1 MSISDVIQL
10 SKVRLTLSVVF
21 SAIAGYFIAGGSYD
35 SIQLFYLVVGGFL
48 VVASSNGFNQLIEID
63 LDSKMKRTENR
74 PLPTKRMNPKEA
86 LLISLLMGSI
96 GVFLLFL
103 INYRSGF
110 LGAFSVLLYVLAYT
124 PLKRISSV
132 SVFVGAFPGAIPFM
146 LGWVAVSNSYDV
158 EALILFS
165 IQFIWQ
171 FPHFWAIAWVSND
184 DYQKA
189 GFKMLP
195 GPKDRST
202 AFKALIYTVFLIP
215 ISVLP
220 VFGIASKWQLS
231 LVAALF
237 AVVAGLWFLT
247 KAVYLFKTL
256 DDTDAKK
263 LMISSFIYLPIL
275 QLIYVIDKLL

>member
-10 SKVRLTLSVVF
+10 SKVRLTSSVVF

-35 SIQLFYLVVGGFL
+35 SLHLFYLIVGGFL
-48 VVASSNGFNQLIEID
+48 VVASSNGFNQLIEVD
-63 LDSKMKRTENR
+63 LDSMMKRTENR

-86 LLISLLMGSI
+86 LLISLLMGLI
-96 GVFLLFL
+96 GVSLLFL
-103 INYRSGF
+103 INFRSGF
-110 LGAFSVLLYVLAYT
+110 LGAFSVFLYVLAYT
-124 PLKRISSV
+124 PLKRISSI
-132 SVFVGAFPGAIPFM
+132 SVFVGAFPGAFPFM
-146 LGWVAVSNSYDV
+146 LGWVAVTNSYDI

-171 FPHFWAIAWVSND
+171 FPHFWAIAWVSSE
-184 DYQKA
+184 DYQRA

-202 AFKALIYTVFLIP
+202 AFKALIYTIFLIP
-215 ISVLP
+215 ISILP
-220 VFGIASKWQLS
+220 VFGIAGKLQLS
-231 LVAALF
+231 LVAALL

-247 KAVYLFKTL
+247 KAVKLFKTL
-256 DDTDAKK
+256 DDADARR

>member
-10 SKVRLTLSVVF
+10 SKLRLTSSVVF

-35 SIQLFYLVVGGFL
+35 SLHLFYLIVGGFL

-63 LDSKMKRTENR
+63 LDSMMKRTENR

-86 LLISLLMGSI
+86 LLISLLMGLI
-96 GVFLLFL
+96 GVSLLFL
-103 INYRSGF
+103 INFRSGF
-110 LGAFSVLLYVLAYT
+110 LGAFSVFLYVLAYT
-124 PLKRISSV
+124 PLKRISSI
-132 SVFVGAFPGAIPFM
+132 SVFVGAFPGAFPFM
-146 LGWVAVSNSYDV
+146 LGWVAVTNSYDI

-171 FPHFWAIAWVSND
+171 FPHFWAIAWVSSE
-184 DYQKA
+184 DYQRA

-202 AFKALIYTVFLIP
+202 AFKALIYTIFLIP
-215 ISVLP
+215 ISILP
-220 VFGIASKWQLS
+220 VFGIAGKLQLS
-231 LVAALF
+231 LVAALL

-247 KAVYLFKTL
+247 KAVKLFKTL
-256 DDTDAKK
+256 DDADARR

>member
-10 SKVRLTLSVVF
+10 SKVRLTSSVVF

-35 SIQLFYLVVGGFL
+35 SLHLFYLIVGGFL

-63 LDSKMKRTENR
+63 LDSMMKRTENR

-86 LLISLLMGSI
+86 LLISLLMGLI
-96 GVFLLFL
+96 GVSLLFL
-103 INYRSGF
+103 INFRSGF
-110 LGAFSVLLYVLAYT
+110 LGAFSVFLYVLAYT
-124 PLKRISSV
+124 PLKRISSI
-132 SVFVGAFPGAIPFM
+132 SVFVGAFPGAFPFM
-146 LGWVAVSNSYDV
+146 LGWVSVTNSYDI

-171 FPHFWAIAWVSND
+171 FPHFWAIAWVSSE
-184 DYQKA
+184 DYQRA

-202 AFKALIYTVFLIP
+202 AFKALIYTIFLIP
-215 ISVLP
+215 ISILP
-220 VFGIASKWQLS
+220 FFGIAGKLQLS
-231 LVAALF
+231 LVAALL

-247 KAVYLFKTL
+247 KAVKLFKTL
-256 DDTDAKK
+256 DDADARR

>member
-10 SKVRLTLSVVF
+10 SKVRLTSSVVF

-35 SIQLFYLVVGGFL
+35 SLHLFFLVVGGFL

-63 LDSKMKRTENR
+63 LDSLMKRTENR

-86 LLISLLMGSI
+86 LFVSLLMGLV
-96 GVFLLFL
+96 GVSLLFL
-103 INYRSGF
+103 INFRSGF
-110 LGAFSVLLYVLAYT
+110 LGAFSVFLYVLAYT
-124 PLKRISSV
+124 PLKRISSI
-132 SVFVGAFPGAIPFM
+132 SVFVGAFPGAFPFM
-146 LGWVAVSNSYDV
+146 LGWVAVTNSYDI

-171 FPHFWAIAWVSND
+171 FPHFWAIAWVSSE
-184 DYQKA
+184 DYQRA

-202 AFKALIYTVFLIP
+202 AFKALIYTMFLIP
-215 ISVLP
+215 ISILP
-220 VFGIASKWQLS
+220 VFGIAGKLQLS
-231 LVAALF
+231 LIAALLV
-237 AVVAGLWFLT
+237 VVAGLWFLT
-247 KAVYLFKTL
+247 KALKLFKSL
-256 DDTDAKK
+256 DDSDAKK

>member
-10 SKVRLTLSVVF
+10 SKVRLTSSVVF

-35 SIQLFYLVVGGFL
+35 SLHLFYLIVGGFL

-63 LDSKMKRTENR
+63 LDSMMKRTENR

-86 LLISLLMGSI
+86 LLISLLMGLI
-96 GVFLLFL
+96 GVSLLFL
-103 INYRSGF
+103 INFRSGF
-110 LGAFSVLLYVLAYT
+110 LGVFSVFLYVLAYT
-124 PLKRISSV
+124 PLKRISSI
-132 SVFVGAFPGAIPFM
+132 SVFVGAFPGAFPFM
-146 LGWVAVSNSYDV
+146 LGWVAVTNSYDI

-171 FPHFWAIAWVSND
+171 FPHFWAIAWVSSE
-184 DYQKA
+184 DYQRA

-202 AFKALIYTVFLIP
+202 AFKALIYTIFLIP
-215 ISVLP
+215 ISILP
-220 VFGIASKWQLS
+220 VFGIAGKLQLS
-231 LVAALF
+231 LVAALL

-247 KAVYLFKTL
+247 KAVKLFKTL
-256 DDTDAKK
+256 DDADARR

>member
-10 SKVRLTLSVVF
+10 SKVRLTSSVVF

-35 SIQLFYLVVGGFL
+35 SAQLFYLIVGGFL

-74 PLPTKRMNPKEA
+74 PLPTKRMRPKEA
-86 LLISLLMGSI
+86 LVISLLMGSI
-96 GVFLLFL
+96 GVLLLFL

-110 LGAFSVLLYVLAYT
+110 LGAFSVFLYVLAYT

-146 LGWVAVSNSYDV
+146 LGWVAVSNSYDI

-171 FPHFWAIAWVSND
+171 FPHFWAIAWVSSD

-202 AFKALIYTVFLIP
+202 AFKALIYTIFLIP

-220 VFGIASKWQLS
+220 VFGITEKWQLS

-237 AVVAGLWFLT
+237 AIVAGLWFLT
-247 KAVYLFKTL
+247 KAVKLFKTL
-256 DDTDAKK
+256 EDTDAKK

>member
-10 SKVRLTLSVVF
+10 SKLRLTSSVVF

-35 SIQLFYLVVGGFL
+35 SLHLFYLIVGGFL

-63 LDSKMKRTENR
+63 LDSMMKRTENR
-74 PLPTKRMNPKEA
+74 PLPTKRMNPNEA
-86 LLISLLMGSI
+86 LLISLLMGLI
-96 GVFLLFL
+96 GVSLLFL
-103 INYRSGF
+103 INFRSGF
-110 LGAFSVLLYVLAYT
+110 LGAFSVFLYVLAYT
-124 PLKRISSV
+124 PLKRISSI
-132 SVFVGAFPGAIPFM
+132 SVFVGAFPGAFPFM
-146 LGWVAVSNSYDV
+146 LGWVAVTNSYDI

-171 FPHFWAIAWVSND
+171 FPHFWAIAWVSSE
-184 DYQKA
+184 DYQRA

-202 AFKALIYTVFLIP
+202 AFKALIYTIFLIP
-215 ISVLP
+215 ISILP
-220 VFGIASKWQLS
+220 VFGIAGKLQLS
-231 LVAALF
+231 LVAALL

-247 KAVYLFKTL
+247 KAVKLFKTL
-256 DDTDAKK
+256 DDADARR

>member
-10 SKVRLTLSVVF
+10 SKVRLTSSVVF

-35 SIQLFYLVVGGFL
+35 SLHLFYLIVGGFL

-63 LDSKMKRTENR
+63 LDSMMKRTENR

-86 LLISLLMGSI
+86 LLISLLMGLI
-96 GVFLLFL
+96 GVSLLFL
-103 INYRSGF
+103 INFRSGF
-110 LGAFSVLLYVLAYT
+110 LGAFSVFLYVLAYT
-124 PLKRISSV
+124 PLKRISSI
-132 SVFVGAFPGAIPFM
+132 SVFVGAFPGAFPFM
-146 LGWVAVSNSYDV
+146 LGWVAVTNSYDI

-171 FPHFWAIAWVSND
+171 FPHFWAIAWVSSE
-184 DYQKA
+184 DYQRA

-202 AFKALIYTVFLIP
+202 AFKALIYTIFLIP

-220 VFGIASKWQLS
+220 VFGIAGKLQLS
-231 LVAALF
+231 LVAALL

-247 KAVYLFKTL
+247 KAVKLFKTL
-256 DDTDAKK
+256 DDADARR

>member
-10 SKVRLTLSVVF
+10 SKVRLTSSVVF

-35 SIQLFYLVVGGFL
+35 SLHLFYLIVGGFL

-63 LDSKMKRTENR
+63 LDSMMKRTENR

-86 LLISLLMGSI
+86 LLISLLMGLI
-96 GVFLLFL
+96 GVSLLFL
-103 INYRSGF
+103 INFRSGF
-110 LGAFSVLLYVLAYT
+110 LGAFSVFLYVLAYT
-124 PLKRISSV
+124 PLKRISSI
-132 SVFVGAFPGAIPFM
+132 SVFVGAFPGAFPFM
-146 LGWVAVSNSYDV
+146 LGWVAVTNSYDI

-171 FPHFWAIAWVSND
+171 FPHFWAIAWVSSE
-184 DYQKA
+184 DYQRA

-202 AFKALIYTVFLIP
+202 AFKALIYTIFLIP
-215 ISVLP
+215 ISILP
-220 VFGIASKWQLS
+220 VFGIAGKLQLS
-231 LVAALF
+231 LVAALL

-247 KAVYLFKTL
+247 KAVKLFKTL
-256 DDTDAKK
+256 DDADARR

-275 QLIYVIDKLL
+275 QLIYVLDKLL

>member
-10 SKVRLTLSVVF
+10 SKVRLTSSVVF

-35 SIQLFYLVVGGFL
+35 SAQLFYLIVGGFL

-74 PLPTKRMNPKEA
+74 PLPTKRMRPKEA
-86 LLISLLMGSI
+86 LVISLLMGSI
-96 GVFLLFL
+96 GVLLLFL

-110 LGAFSVLLYVLAYT
+110 LGAFSVFLYVLAYT

-146 LGWVAVSNSYDV
+146 LGWVAVSNSYDI

-171 FPHFWAIAWVSND
+171 FPHFWAIAWVSSD

-202 AFKALIYTVFLIP
+202 AFKALIYTIFLIP

-220 VFGIASKWQLS
+220 VIGITEKWQLS

-237 AVVAGLWFLT
+237 AIVAGLWFLT
-247 KAVYLFKTL
+247 KAVKLFKTL
-256 DDTDAKK
+256 EDTDAKK

>member
-10 SKVRLTLSVVF
+10 SKLRLTSSVVF

-35 SIQLFYLVVGGFL
+35 SLHLFYLIVGGFL

-63 LDSKMKRTENR
+63 LDSMMKRTENR
-74 PLPTKRMNPKEA
+74 PLPSKRMNPKEA
-86 LLISLLMGSI
+86 LLISFLMGLI
-96 GVFLLFL
+96 GVSLLFL
-103 INYRSGF
+103 INFRSGF
-110 LGAFSVLLYVLAYT
+110 LGAFSVFLYVLAYT
-124 PLKRISSV
+124 PLKRISSI
-132 SVFVGAFPGAIPFM
+132 SVFVGAFPGAFPFM
-146 LGWVAVSNSYDV
+146 LGWVAVTNSYDI

-171 FPHFWAIAWVSND
+171 FPHFWAIAWVSSE
-184 DYQKA
+184 DYQRA

-202 AFKALIYTVFLIP
+202 AFKALIYTIFLIP
-215 ISVLP
+215 ISILP
-220 VFGIASKWQLS
+220 VFGIAGKLQLS
-231 LVAALF
+231 LVAALL

-247 KAVYLFKTL
+247 KAVKLFKTL
-256 DDTDAKK
+256 DDADARR

>member
-10 SKVRLTLSVVF
+10 SKVRLTSSVVF
-21 SAIAGYFIAGGSYD
+21 SAIAGYFIAGGSYN
-35 SIQLFYLVVGGFL
+35 SLHLFYLIVGGFL

-63 LDSKMKRTENR
+63 LDSMMKRTENR

-86 LLISLLMGSI
+86 LLISLLMGLI
-96 GVFLLFL
+96 GVSLLFL
-103 INYRSGF
+103 INFRSGF
-110 LGAFSVLLYVLAYT
+110 LGAFSVFLYVLAYT
-124 PLKRISSV
+124 PLKRISSI
-132 SVFVGAFPGAIPFM
+132 SVFVGAFPGAFPFM
-146 LGWVAVSNSYDV
+146 LGWVAVTNSYDI

-171 FPHFWAIAWVSND
+171 FPHFWAIAWVSSE
-184 DYQKA
+184 DYQRA

-202 AFKALIYTVFLIP
+202 AFKALIYTIFLIP
-215 ISVLP
+215 ISILP
-220 VFGIASKWQLS
+220 VFGIAGKLQLS
-231 LVAALF
+231 LVAALL

-247 KAVYLFKTL
+247 KAVKLFKTL
-256 DDTDAKK
+256 DDADARR

>member
-10 SKVRLTLSVVF
+10 SKLRLTSSVVF

-35 SIQLFYLVVGGFL
+35 SLHLFYLIVGGFL

-63 LDSKMKRTENR
+63 LDSMMKRTENR

-86 LLISLLMGSI
+86 LLISLLMGLI
-96 GVFLLFL
+96 GVSLLFL
-103 INYRSGF
+103 INFRSGF
-110 LGAFSVLLYVLAYT
+110 LGAFSVFLYVLAYT
-124 PLKRISSV
+124 PLKRISSI
-132 SVFVGAFPGAIPFM
+132 SVFVGAFPGAFPFM
-146 LGWVAVSNSYDV
+146 LGWVAVTNSYDI

-171 FPHFWAIAWVSND
+171 FPHFWAIAWVSSE
-184 DYQKA
+184 DYQRA

-202 AFKALIYTVFLIP
+202 AFKALIYTIFLIP
-215 ISVLP
+215 ISILP
-220 VFGIASKWQLS
+220 VFGIAGKLQLS
-231 LVAALF
+231 IVAALL

-247 KAVYLFKTL
+247 KAVKLFKTL
-256 DDTDAKK
+256 DDADARR

>member
-10 SKVRLTLSVVF
+10 SKVRLTSSVVF
-21 SAIAGYFIAGGSYD
+21 SAIAGYFISGGSYD
-35 SIQLFYLVVGGFL
+35 SLHLFYLIVGGFL

-63 LDSKMKRTENR
+63 LDSMMKRTENR

-86 LLISLLMGSI
+86 LLISLLMGLI
-96 GVFLLFL
+96 GVSLLFL
-103 INYRSGF
+103 INFRSGF
-110 LGAFSVLLYVLAYT
+110 LGAFSVFLYVLAYT
-124 PLKRISSV
+124 PLKRISSI
-132 SVFVGAFPGAIPFM
+132 SVFVGAFPGAFPFM
-146 LGWVAVSNSYDV
+146 LGWVAVTNSYDI

-171 FPHFWAIAWVSND
+171 FPHFWAIAWVSSE
-184 DYQKA
+184 DYQRA

-202 AFKALIYTVFLIP
+202 AFKALIYTIFLIP
-215 ISVLP
+215 ISILP
-220 VFGIASKWQLS
+220 VFGIAGKLQLS
-231 LVAALF
+231 IVAALL

-247 KAVYLFKTL
+247 KAVKLFKTL
-256 DDTDAKK
+256 DDADARR

>member
-10 SKVRLTLSVVF
+10 SKLRLTSSVVF

-35 SIQLFYLVVGGFL
+35 SAQLFYLIVGGFL

-86 LLISLLMGSI
+86 LFISLFMGLI
-96 GVFLLFL
+96 GVSLLFL
-103 INYRSGF
+103 INSRSGF
-110 LGAFSVLLYVLAYT
+110 LGAFSVFLYVLAYT
-124 PLKRISSV
+124 PLKRISSI

-146 LGWVAVSNSYDV
+146 LGWVAVTNSYDI

-171 FPHFWAIAWVSND
+171 FPHFWAIAWASSE
-184 DYQKA
+184 DYQRA

-202 AFKALIYTVFLIP
+202 AFKALVYTIFLIP
-215 ISVLP
+215 ISILP
-220 VFGIASKWQLS
+220 VFGITGKLQLS
-231 LVAALF
+231 IVAALL
-237 AVVAGLWFLT
+237 AVVTGLWFLT
-247 KAVYLFKTL
+247 KAVKLFKTL
-256 DDTDAKK
+256 DDADAKK

>member
-10 SKVRLTLSVVF
+10 SKVRLTSSVVF
-21 SAIAGYFIAGGSYD
+21 SAIAGYFIAGGLYD
-35 SIQLFYLVVGGFL
+35 SLHLFYLLVGGFL

-63 LDSKMKRTENR
+63 LDSMMKRTENR
-74 PLPTKRMNPKEA
+74 PLPTKRMNPKQA
-86 LLISLLMGSI
+86 FFISLLMGLI
-96 GVFLLFL
+96 GVSLLFL
-103 INYRSGF
+103 INFRSGF
-110 LGAFSVLLYVLAYT
+110 LGAFSVFLYVLAYT
-124 PLKRISSV
+124 PLKKISSI
-132 SVFVGAFPGAIPFM
+132 SVFVGAFPGAFPFM
-146 LGWVAVSNSYDV
+146 LGWVAVTNSYDI

-171 FPHFWAIAWVSND
+171 FPHFWAIAWVSSE

-202 AFKALIYTVFLIP
+202 AFKALIYTIFLIP
-215 ISVLP
+215 ISILP
-220 VFGIASKWQLS
+220 VFGIAGKLQLS
-231 LVAALF
+231 LVAALL
-237 AVVAGLWFLT
+237 AVIAGLWFLT
-247 KAVYLFKTL
+247 KAVKLFKTL
-256 DDTDAKK
+256 DDTEARK

>member
-10 SKVRLTLSVVF
+10 SKVRLTSSVVF

-35 SIQLFYLVVGGFL
+35 SLHLFYLIVGGFL

-63 LDSKMKRTENR
+63 LDSMMKRTENR
-74 PLPTKRMNPKEA
+74 PLPAKRMNPKEA
-86 LLISLLMGSI
+86 LLISLLMGLI
-96 GVFLLFL
+96 GVSLLFL
-103 INYRSGF
+103 INFRSGF
-110 LGAFSVLLYVLAYT
+110 LGAFSVFLYVLAYT
-124 PLKRISSV
+124 PLKRISSI
-132 SVFVGAFPGAIPFM
+132 SVFVGAFPGAFPFM
-146 LGWVAVSNSYDV
+146 LGWVAVTNSYDI

-171 FPHFWAIAWVSND
+171 FPHFWAIAWVSSE
-184 DYQKA
+184 DYQRA

-202 AFKALIYTVFLIP
+202 AFKALIYTIFLIP
-215 ISVLP
+215 ISILP
-220 VFGIASKWQLS
+220 VFGIAGKLQLS
-231 LVAALF
+231 LVAALL

-247 KAVYLFKTL
+247 KAVKLFKTL
-256 DDTDAKK
+256 DDADARR

-275 QLIYVIDKLL
+275 QLIYVLDKLL

>member
-1 MSISDVIQL
+1 M
-10 SKVRLTLSVVF
+10 R
-21 SAIAGYFIAGGSYD
+21 
-35 SIQLFYLVVGGFL
+35 
-48 VVASSNGFNQLIEID
+48 
-63 LDSKMKRTENR
+63 
-74 PLPTKRMNPKEA
+74 PKEA
-86 LLISLLMGSI
+86 LVISLLMGSI
-96 GVFLLFL
+96 GVLLLFL

-110 LGAFSVLLYVLAYT
+110 LGAFSVFLYVLAYT

-146 LGWVAVSNSYDV
+146 LGWVAVSNSYDI

-171 FPHFWAIAWVSND
+171 FPHFWAIAWFSSD

-202 AFKALIYTVFLIP
+202 AFKALIYTIFLIP

-220 VFGIASKWQLS
+220 VFGITEKWQLS

-237 AVVAGLWFLT
+237 AIVAGLWFLT
-247 KAVYLFKTL
+247 KAVKLFKTL
-256 DDTDAKK
+256 EDTDAKK

>member
-10 SKVRLTLSVVF
+10 SKLRLTSSVVF

-35 SIQLFYLVVGGFL
+35 SLHLFYLIVGGFL

-63 LDSKMKRTENR
+63 LDSMMKRTENR

-86 LLISLLMGSI
+86 LLISLLMGLI
-96 GVFLLFL
+96 GVSLLFL
-103 INYRSGF
+103 INFRSGF
-110 LGAFSVLLYVLAYT
+110 LGAFSVFLYVLAYT
-124 PLKRISSV
+124 PLKRISSI
-132 SVFVGAFPGAIPFM
+132 SVFVGAFPGAFPFM
-146 LGWVAVSNSYDV
+146 LGWVAVTNSYDI

-171 FPHFWAIAWVSND
+171 FPHFWAIAWVSSE
-184 DYQKA
+184 DYQRA

-202 AFKALIYTVFLIP
+202 AFKALIYTIFLIP

-220 VFGIASKWQLS
+220 VFGIAGKLQLS
-231 LVAALF
+231 LVAALL

-247 KAVYLFKTL
+247 KAVKLFKTL
-256 DDTDAKK
+256 DDADARR

>member
-10 SKVRLTLSVVF
+10 SKVRLTSSVVF
-21 SAIAGYFIAGGSYD
+21 SAIAGYFIAGGDYD
-35 SIQLFYLVVGGFL
+35 SSVLFYLIVGGFL
-48 VVASSNGFNQLIEID
+48 VVASSNGFNQLIEKD

-74 PLPTKRMNPKEA
+74 PLPTRRMNSKEA
-86 LLISLLMGSI
+86 LLVSLLMGLV

-103 INYRSGF
+103 INFRSGF

-124 PLKRISSV
+124 PLKRVSSI

-146 LGWVAVSNSYDV
+146 LGWVAITNSYDI

-171 FPHFWAIAWVSND
+171 FPHFWAIAWASSE
-184 DYQKA
+184 DYQRA

-202 AFKALIYTVFLIP
+202 AFKAMIYTIFLIP
-215 ISVLP
+215 ISILP
-220 VFGIASKWQLS
+220 AFGIAGELKLS
-231 LVAALF
+231 ILAALLS
-237 AVVAGLWFLT
+237 VVLGLWFLT
-247 KAVYLFKTL
+247 KAVKLFKTL
-256 DDTDAKK
+256 DDVDAKK

>member
-10 SKVRLTLSVVF
+10 SKVRLTSSVVF

-35 SIQLFYLVVGGFL
+35 SLHLFYLIVGGFL

-63 LDSKMKRTENR
+63 LDSMMKRTENR

-86 LLISLLMGSI
+86 LLISLLMGLI
-96 GVFLLFL
+96 GVSLLFL
-103 INYRSGF
+103 INFRSGF
-110 LGAFSVLLYVLAYT
+110 LGAFSVFLYVLAYT
-124 PLKRISSV
+124 PLKRISSI
-132 SVFVGAFPGAIPFM
+132 SVFVGAFPGAFPFM
-146 LGWVAVSNSYDV
+146 LGWVAVTNSYDI

-171 FPHFWAIAWVSND
+171 FPHFWAIAWVSSE
-184 DYQKA
+184 DYQRA

-202 AFKALIYTVFLIP
+202 AFKALIYTIFLIP
-215 ISVLP
+215 ISILP
-220 VFGIASKWQLS
+220 VFGIAGKLQLS
-231 LVAALF
+231 LVAALL

-247 KAVYLFKTL
+247 KAVKLFKTL
-256 DDTDAKK
+256 DDADARM